1 MIEHPTIGLLAIL
14 IQSIGVLLA
23 EKRTALLLGLATI
36 LTIIIFFIINISF
49 YIKLK
54 LKIYIPPWSG

>member
-36 LTIIIFFIINISF
+36 LTIIIFFMI
-49 YIKLK
+49 
-54 LKIYIPPWSG
+54 